1 MAAVEG
7 PDPEANAFWMAVPN
21 RTKARVRLPNMRVI
35 NGYEGNV
42 SRARD
47 LISKNDAVPVQHRP
61 QQRTG
66 GQVR

>member
-1 MAAVEG
+1 MAAAED
-7 PDPEANAFWMAVPN
+7 PDLGANAFWIAVPN
-21 RTKARVRLPNMRVI
+21 CTKARVRLPNMRVI

-42 SRARD
+42 SQARD